1 MKIIGET
8 MIFRNDIGYS
18 TSISRKK
25 EDGTYENMFIPVSF
39 RKGVE
44 VQNKT
49 KINIIDGFMSFYKNK
64 NGLAI
69 PKFVIMDF
77 ETNKEETQEFM
88 SESDLPF

>member
-39 RKGVE
+39 RKGIE

-49 KINIIDGFMSFYKNK
+49 KINIIDGFISFYKNK

-77 ETNKEETQEFM
+77 ETQNEQTEGTM
-88 SESDLPF
+88 SYSDLPF